1 MGERILSILK
11 KKRTFILI
19 GVVVLVMVV
28 VGAIALSTQNK
39 KEEVSGELS
48 NMEAE
53 KETMKVTEE
62 INENNSKA
70 EEYTAPKIEP
80 AYKLVWE
87 DNFDGTELNRDD
99 WNVELHAPG
108 WVNAEWQEYVDC
120 EDNIYV
126 KDGKLIIQPIKDE
139 NDYYTSGRVNTQ
151 NKHDFKYG
159 RFEAR
164 LKVPSGMG
172 FLPAFWMMP
181 TDESFYGQWPKCG
194 EIDIMEVMGQ
204 STDTLHG
211 TLHFGEPHAQ
221 RQGTYKLQN
230 GDFSKEFHVFACEWE
245 PGEMRFY
252 VDDELYFTEHDWFTK
267 RNGFDEVTYP
277 APFDQPFYM
286 ILNVAVGGSWVGY
299 PDATTKFEEN
309 AQMVVDYVRVYQK
322 DSYDENVSKPVK
334 EVVFKESDETGNYV
348 SNGKFE
354 NIENLEDDTDWKFLL
369 FEGGNGSASISD
381 GAIHIETSNAG
392 SVDYSVQLVQPN
404 IPMENGGQYRLS
416 FEAYADEER
425 TMITNVSAPDLNFI
439 RYLEDQKL
447 TLTTQPQTYEYEFY
461 MTGDNDANGRVEFN
475 MGAQGS
481 AAAIHITNVRVE
493 KIGQLEDIRE
503 LNSTLPD
510 GNYIYNSTFDRGE
523 NRLEY
528 WEIESNCYGAA
539 VAVVNENLKREV
551 KVDVPASVSS
561 VDEIILKQKLPA
573 IEGGKTYKL
582 SLEARAEEEKTIAVR
597 IGGQTFDVPL
607 IKEHQK
613 YQYIVTI
620 PNGESSAEVEIL
632 LGVAGTT
639 YIDNVRM
646 YAHDKIANG
655 NFTNETVG
663 YDIFIAEDAS
673 ASYLVDELSEGGAL
687 GFDISDTGSEEDN
700 IQLIQKS
707 INLEKGKCYQVSFEA
722 KTSLNR
728 DIKLEIKKDNEQGA
742 EKTLYADELICKI
755 NLADVN
761 YKQTFTMEAETDE
774 NAVVCISL
782 GAVSGKTIDKK
793 HTVFIDNIAIEE
805 IDID

>member
-28 VGAIALSTQNK
+28 VGAIALSAQNK
-39 KEEVSGELS
+39 TEEVSGEMTD
-48 NMEAE
+48 MEAE
-53 KETMKVTEE
+53 KETMKVAEE

-70 EEYTAPKIEP
+70 EVAASKIDP

-126 KDGKLIIQPIKDE
+126 KDGNLIIQPIKDE

-221 RQGTYKLQN
+221 RQGTYKLQD

-354 NIENLEDDTDWKFLL
+354 NIESLEDDTDWKFLL
-369 FEGGNGSASISD
+369 FEGGNYFGNHYSSEQFNQQFCMGYVRSGAADRHRYSD
-381 GAIHIETSNAG
+381 DLLNRLFPGLPDQA
-392 SVDYSVQLVQPN
+392 LVQAYPGQ
-404 IPMENGGQYRLS
+404 PVYQEGHWPYQGKGCHLPVSGFVYRSGGYRGYRQYR
-416 FEAYADEER
+416 R
-425 TMITNVSAPDLNFI
+425 CGGGDL
-439 RYLEDQKL
+439 RWRRRRCVLDVDRCLLWHDDKL
-447 TLTTQPQTYEYEFY
+447 F
-461 MTGDNDANGRVEFN
+461 
-475 MGAQGS
+475 
-481 AAAIHITNVRVE
+481 
-493 KIGQLEDIRE
+493 
-503 LNSTLPD
+503 
-510 GNYIYNSTFDRGE
+510 
-523 NRLEY
+523 
-528 WEIESNCYGAA
+528 
-539 VAVVNENLKREV
+539 
-551 KVDVPASVSS
+551 
-561 VDEIILKQKLPA
+561 
-573 IEGGKTYKL
+573 
-582 SLEARAEEEKTIAVR
+582 
-597 IGGQTFDVPL
+597 
-607 IKEHQK
+607 
-613 YQYIVTI
+613 
-620 PNGESSAEVEIL
+620 
-632 LGVAGTT
+632 
-639 YIDNVRM
+639 
-646 YAHDKIANG
+646 
-655 NFTNETVG
+655 
-663 YDIFIAEDAS
+663 
-673 ASYLVDELSEGGAL
+673 
-687 GFDISDTGSEEDN
+687 
-700 IQLIQKS
+700 
-707 INLEKGKCYQVSFEA
+707 
-722 KTSLNR
+722 
-728 DIKLEIKKDNEQGA
+728 
-742 EKTLYADELICKI
+742 
-755 NLADVN
+755 
-761 YKQTFTMEAETDE
+761 
-774 NAVVCISL
+774 
-782 GAVSGKTIDKK
+782 
-793 HTVFIDNIAIEE
+793 
-805 IDID
+805 